1 MLPATITFLSAFLLF
16 MLQLLMGKVLLPWF
30 GGTPA
35 VWTTCMLFFQV
46 LLLFGYAYAH
56 GLTRLPGQIQG
67 RIHSCLILAGVILLA
82 LAWWRWGSPVIP
94 SAEWKPVGSDSPQL
108 KILTLLLVSIGL
120 PFFLLSTTSP
130 LIQHWQG
137 LQSAGGKT
145 WRLYAISNTGSLLGL
160 LCFPFLVER
169 FLEVPVQAIVWAIG
183 FGIFALGATV
193 LALRV
198 RTQAPQA
205 AAEIPAQDDPKPS
218 VLTLLAWL
226 VLPMTTSAML
236 LAVTN
241 ELCQEIAAVPFLWM
255 WPLALYLLSFII
267 CFDRP
272 AWYHRRF
279 FLAAGAAATVV
290 VLITASLGIRLMI
303 PIHIASFGGFLF
315 LFCMIGHGELFRLRP
330 ATSRLTLFY
339 LMLALGG
346 ALGGIFVSLVAPV
359 VFDNFWEFNI
369 MATAAWV
376 LLGILLLR
384 EKESIFYR
392 GDWWQMLMFTWL
404 LAYLG
409 VRIGTEIALPAAHP
423 LAKHLPLHALAGL
436 ILAWLVCFPLRRT
449 RFARSKYW
457 PRTVVVAVIFIAE
470 SFMLYRIRS
479 DQSGALA
486 AERNFYGTLRVMQL
500 PEVPGKQPALTQ
512 LTHGN
517 INHGFQYHDDK
528 LSRVPVSYYGDTS
541 GVDTA
546 VRRHPRRLANPPQPL
561 RIGVLGLG
569 AGTMAAYGETGDVV
583 RFYEINPA
591 VIRYSTTEKPVFK
604 YLAQSPAKCEIA
616 EGDARLL
623 LEREL
628 ADGHPGQFDV
638 LVMDAFSSD
647 SVPVH
652 LLTREAFALYKKHLR
667 DQDSVIAV
675 NISNRFLDFRDL
687 VSSQSERL
695 DLFPV
700 HFQVRQMAVT
710 HSPSSWMILSR
721 SLPFLKDPVVHEHGY
736 PWIPKRKIIWTD
748 SFSNLYQI
756 LRW

>member
-1 MLPATITFLSAFLLF
+1 M
-16 MLQLLMGKVLLPWF
+16 
-30 GGTPA
+30 
-35 VWTTCMLFFQV
+35 
-46 LLLFGYAYAH
+46 
-56 GLTRLPGQIQG
+56 
-67 RIHSCLILAGVILLA
+67 
-82 LAWWRWGSPVIP
+82 
-94 SAEWKPVGSDSPQL
+94 
-108 KILTLLLVSIGL
+108 
-120 PFFLLSTTSP
+120 
-130 LIQHWQG
+130 
-137 LQSAGGKT
+137 
-145 WRLYAISNTGSLLGL
+145 
-160 LCFPFLVER
+160 
-169 FLEVPVQAIVWAIG
+169 VP
-183 FGIFALGATV
+183 
-193 LALRV
+193 
-198 RTQAPQA
+198 
-205 AAEIPAQDDPKPS
+205 
-218 VLTLLAWL
+218 
-226 VLPMTTSAML
+226 
-236 LAVTN
+236 
-241 ELCQEIAAVPFLWM
+241 
-255 WPLALYLLSFII
+255 
-267 CFDRP
+267 
-272 AWYHRRF
+272 
-279 FLAAGAAATVV
+279 AATVG

-303 PIHIASFGGFLF
+303 PVHVASFGGFLF

-346 ALGGIFVSLVAPV
+346 ALGGIFVSLVAPLI
-359 VFDNFWEFNI
+359 FDNFWEFNI

-392 GDWWQMLMFTWL
+392 GDWWQMLMFIWL

-409 VRIGTEIALPAAHP
+409 IRIGAEIVLPVSHP
-423 LAKHLPLHALAGL
+423 LAQHLPLHALAGL

-470 SFMLYRIRS
+470 SFMLFRIRN
-479 DQSGALA
+479 DRSGALA
-486 AERNFYGTLRVMQL
+486 AERNFYGTLRVTEQ
-500 PEVPGKQPALTQ
+500 PEVPGTRPALTQ

-528 LSRVPVSYYGDTS
+528 LSRLPVSYYGNTS
-541 GVDTA
+541 GVDVA

-591 VIRYSTTEKPVFK
+591 VIRYSMDEKPIFK
-604 YLAQSPAKCEIA
+604 YLAQSPAQCEIA

-628 ADGHPGQFDV
+628 AEGRPGQFDV

-647 SVPVH
+647 SVPAH

-687 VSSQSERL
+687 VSSQAELL
-695 DLFPV
+695 DLFPL
-700 HFQVRQMAVT
+700 HFQVREMAVT
-710 HSPSSWMILSR
+710 HSHSSWMILSR
-721 SLPFLKDPVVHEHGY
+721 SLPFLKDPVVHERGF
-736 PWIPKRKIIWTD
+736 PWIPKNKVVWTD

-756 LRW
+756 IRW